1 MEILFSNQPLS
12 ADRNYEVQCQA
23 IGSRPPAKLTWWMG
37 GMELSGLTKVK
48 RKFTVFKVICWK
60 QIKKNLHCVVCSK

>member
-37 GMELSGLTKVK
+37 GMELSGITKVK
-48 RKFTVFKVICWK
+48 LYTFIKIRFEVIC
-60 QIKKNLHCVVCSK
+60 